1 MLSTTLWIRI
11 IWENIHCQSTY
22 KVLSTLLWVTSHSRL
37 IFFMNVSVFFS
48 IVFNED
54 ILATSGSTVN
64 WSAYDIDSSCQLTLI
79 STFLGGF
86 VLQQLHLHLLTLCS
100 VLWCF
105 TIVLHLLYMKIN
117 VHLEEFIRPEA
128 GKWKSGWL
136 TVLWEMLVHKL

>member
-22 KVLSTLLWVTSHSRL
+22 KVLSTLLWVTSLSRL

-64 WSAYDIDSSCQLTLI
+64 WSAYDMDSSCQLTLI

-86 VLQQLHLHLLTLCS
+86 VLQQLHLHLLILCVQCCDVLPSFFICSTWKLMYTLKNS
-100 VLWCF
+100 
-105 TIVLHLLYMKIN
+105 
-117 VHLEEFIRPEA
+117 
-128 GKWKSGWL
+128 SGL
-136 TVLWEMLVHKL
+136 RQVNGSLADLQYFERC